1 MADTTKKT
9 ANNAKKVVVRLPRL
23 HGQNARQEEFFSV
36 NGRNYIIQ
44 RGIDVEVPEEVAEVI
59 RNAEKAEEYAM
70 HYVDKLVQNEEDKR
84 KETLGQ

>member
-59 RNAEKAEEYAM
+59 RNAERAEECAM
-70 HYVDKLVQNEEDKR
+70 RYVDKLVQDEEDKR

>member
-23 HGQNARQEEFFSV
+23 HGQNAQQREFFSV
-36 NGRNYIIQ
+36 NGRNCLLH
-44 RGIDVEVPEEVAEVI
+44 RGIDVEASEEVAEVI
-59 RNAEKAEEYAM
+59 RNAERAEECAM

>member
-9 ANNAKKVVVRLPRL
+9 ANNAKKAVVHLPRL
-23 HGQNARQEEFFSV
+23 SGQNARQEEFFSV

-59 RNAEKAEEYAM
+59 RNAERAEECAM

>member
-9 ANNAKKVVVRLPRL
+9 ANNAKKAVVHLPRL

-59 RNAEKAEEYAM
+59 RNAQRAEECAM

>member
-9 ANNAKKVVVRLPRL
+9 ANNAKKVVVHLPRL

-59 RNAEKAEEYAM
+59 RNAQRAEECAM
-70 HYVDKLVQNEEDKR
+70 RYVDKLVQNEEDKR